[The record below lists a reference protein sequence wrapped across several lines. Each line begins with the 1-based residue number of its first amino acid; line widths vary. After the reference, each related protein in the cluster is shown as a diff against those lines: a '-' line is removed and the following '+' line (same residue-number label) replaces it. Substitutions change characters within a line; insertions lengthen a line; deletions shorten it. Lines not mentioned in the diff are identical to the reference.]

1 MFKKYF
7 GYTEIGIISYWT
19 LPYSIKFLFAPVVDC
34 LFIKS
39 LGKRRSWILPSQI
52 LTSILLYILSLHLEE
67 FINERKIFMLTASLF
82 VVILWCA
89 IQDIAVDGWWVTIVK
104 PENLVHAGS
113 AQLIGLEIGGF
124 ISTTV
129 FIALNSVEFWNN
141 YIYSIP
147 HSEPILNE
155 ISYMK
160 GWAVIFILVSFY
172 TYLFIDEKND
182 RVKLDDLEVPSIK
195 SCYIIVLDMIK
206 NKQLQITFWILL
218 SLRMFSLVNEYIGKI
233 HLIDDLHY
241 SQSKFSIILLIS
253 FPLSLIASTLIAKLS
268 HINMIYVMVFFTLL
282 KWLNDI
288 FMINVVFYYIT
299 DGFYYDIFLCITII
313 TQSCI
318 TCCIFSA
325 GALYGNSI
333 VDPRIASTQLTFF
346 NSMQNTWY
354 NIPKIYTFLIVDRF
368 GVYIPNFVMWTFGII
383 VWLLLLKTSN
393 NSDLHKKLDVD
404 ENHFKSD

>member
-67 FINERKIFMLTASLF
+67 FINERKIFLLTASLF

-160 GWAVIFILVSFY
+160 GWAVIFILMSVY
-172 TYLFIDEKND
+172 TFIFSSEKKD
-182 RVKLDDLEVPSIK
+182 RVKIEEHESANIK
-195 SCYIIVLDMIK
+195 SWFFIIFMMIK
-206 NKQLQITFWILL
+206 NKQLQMTFLIIL
-218 SLRMFSLVNEYIGKI
+218 SLRLFSSLNEFVGKI

-241 SQSKFSIILLIS
+241 SQSKISIILIIC
-253 FPLSLIASTLIAKLS
+253 FPLSIISSGLMMKLS
-268 HINMIYVMVFFTLL
+268 HMNMLFVLVIFVLL
-282 KWLNDI
+282 KWISDI
-288 FMINVVFYYIT
+288 FTINVVLYNIT
-299 DGFYYDIFLCITII
+299 NWVYYDIALWFTLWIGTWINWW
-313 TQSCI
+313 
-318 TCCIFSA
+318 IFTA
-325 GALYGNSI
+325 GASYGNNI
-333 VDPRIASTQLTFF
+333 VDPRIASTQLTFI
-346 NSMQNTWY
+346 NSLLSTWY
-354 NIPKIYTFLIVDRF
+354 NIPKIYTYLIVEKF
-368 GVYIPNFVMWTFGII
+368 GVYTPNLIMWILGII
-383 VWLLLLKTSN
+383 IWLLLSKVSN
-393 NSDLHKKLDVD
+393 RPDLHQKLDVD
-404 ENHFKSD
+404 EIHFKSD